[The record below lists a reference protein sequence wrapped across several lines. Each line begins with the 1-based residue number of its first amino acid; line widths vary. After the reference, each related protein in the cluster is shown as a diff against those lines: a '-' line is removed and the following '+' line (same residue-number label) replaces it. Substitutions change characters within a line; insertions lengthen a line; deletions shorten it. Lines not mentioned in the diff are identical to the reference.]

1 MASFAYQAFVSVVEA
16 GSFYQAAQLLRVT
29 PSAISHSIN
38 QLEKHLGFSVLV
50 RNRAGVRLTENG
62 QAVLPMI
69 QTILNNEQLLAQ
81 KAATIAGVSQGIVR
95 IGAFS
100 SVCINWLPPILQQFK
115 KHYPQIKVKVTQD
128 AFNNITSDVRSGKID
143 LGFTC
148 DPKNEAIIKVPLIKD
163 MFYCITPID
172 FIPQN
177 GHSITQADINDKNF
191 ILQHSDYSGDTK
203 AVLDHYD
210 VTVQS
215 LQFSIDDQSIIAMV
229 EAGLGIGILPKL
241 ALIKT
246 TGEVHAYPFDKE
258 FYRDI
263 YLIINSL
270 ETKAP
275 ANAKMVST
283 IKQFIEAK
291 YPEKIC
297 K

>member
-1 MASFAYQAFVSVVEA
+1 MLPFAYQAFITVVEA
-16 GSFYQAAQLLRVT
+16 GSFYQAAQLLNVT

-38 QLEKHLGFSVLV
+38 QLEKKLGFSVLV

-62 QAVLPMI
+62 QEILPMI
-69 QTILNNEQLLAQ
+69 QTILADEQLLEQ
-81 KAATIAGVSQGIVR
+81 KAANISGVSQGIVR

-100 SVCINWLPPILQQFK
+100 SVCINWLPPILRHFK
-115 KHYPQIKVKVTQD
+115 KHYPQIKIKVTQD

-148 DPKNEAIIKVPLIKD
+148 DPKNDAVIKVPLIKD
-163 MFYCITPID
+163 MFYCITPTD
-172 FIPQN
+172 FIPIN
-177 GHSITQADINDKNF
+177 GHSITQADIIDKSF
-191 ILQHSDYSGDTK
+191 ILQHSDYIGDTK
-203 AVLDHYD
+203 AVLDHYN

-246 TGEVHAYPFDKE
+246 SGEVNAYPFDKE

-263 YLIINSL
+263 YLIINSI

-283 IKQFIEAK
+283 IKQFIEK
-291 YPEKIC
+291 HYPEHLC